1 MAWKRSDA
9 DTPEPTSYSPRPPS
23 EASSPSLS
31 RRERAVIGPSISIQ
45 GDLSGEEDLTILG
58 KVKGKVDVK
67 ANSVTIGE
75 TGHVKADVYGKMIIV
90 EGQVEGNL
98 YGGDQIVLRSS
109 GNVQG
114 NLTAPRV
121 ALEDGA
127 QFKGAIDME
136 PKRQGGAGS
145 QPAKPAERPSSSGA
159 SESGGP
165 GGSTG
170 SGGSGAKESGAAG
183 DKPSSPEPA
192 AAKSGS

>member
-1 MAWKRSDA
+1 VAWKRSDA

-23 EASSPSLS
+23 EASSPSLT

-67 ANSVTIGE
+67 SNSVTIGE
-75 TGHVKADVYGKMIIV
+75 TGHVKADVYGKLIIV

-145 QPAKPAERPSSSGA
+145 RPSKPEDRPSSSG
-159 SESGGP
+159 
-165 GGSTG
+165 STG
-170 SGGSGAKESGAAG
+170 SGSSGSSSGSGAKESEAAG
-183 DKPSSPEPA
+183 DKPASPEPA
-192 AAKSGS
+192 AAGKHGG